1 MVIIGIMVIIVI
13 MKEPLSGPAN
23 FETILQLSSRES
35 PRPGETRIERPRST
49 LCGLLGKLPLLAG
62 LATVLFATTALA
74 TTPNSGFVQGNYLD
88 SGTGAISES
97 VAYPSLQSSGDWN
110 VVAVNCS
117 SGITITSVVD
127 SDGNTYSLA
136 AGPLANSS
144 EGSVVSL
151 FVAPGIKAGS
161 NTVTVKFSGGTWN
174 EIVVAE
180 YAGITA
186 VDASLISNGNGSAQ
200 VSGSATTTNA
210 NDILVSYVE
219 IAASGYPTAGSGFTK
234 RIAPSWNSGL
244 EDMSVVSAGPYSATW
259 TEYGASAWTIAVV
272 ALKTT
277 AASPTPTPT
286 ATPKPTPTPTP
297 NPTPTPTPN
306 PTPTPKPTPTPTP
319 APTPTPKPTP
329 TPTPNP
335 TPTPTPTPVP
345 TPTPTTSVSLAWNA
359 DVATGNAN
367 TNAVGY
373 QLHSGFSSGN
383 YTQTTNL
390 GNQTAVSVPMTQRGS
405 TYYFVVTAYNSA
417 GFQSMVSDEVSA
429 KAP

>member
-1 MVIIGIMVIIVI
+1 MVIIVILVIIVI

-88 SGTGAISES
+88 SGTDAISES

-136 AGPLANSS
+136 AGPPANSNN
-144 EGSVVSL
+144 GSVVSI
-151 FVAPGIKAGS
+151 FVAPSIKAGS
-161 NTVTVKFSGGTWN
+161 NTVTVKFSGSTWN

-200 VSGSATTTNA
+200 VSGPATTTNT

-219 IAASGYPTAGSGFTK
+219 IAASGSPTAGSGFTK

-259 TEYGASAWTIAVV
+259 TENGASTWTIAMV

-277 AASPTPTPT
+277 PGS
-286 ATPKPTPTPTP
+286 
-297 NPTPTPTPN
+297 
-306 PTPTPKPTPTPTP
+306 P
-319 APTPTPKPTP
+319 APTPTP
-329 TPTPNP
+329 
-335 TPTPTPTPVP
+335 
-345 TPTPTTSVSLAWNA
+345 
-359 DVATGNAN
+359 
-367 TNAVGY
+367 
-373 QLHSGFSSGN
+373 
-383 YTQTTNL
+383 
-390 GNQTAVSVPMTQRGS
+390 
-405 TYYFVVTAYNSA
+405 TYSA
-417 GFQSMVSDEVSA
+417 SDFWICAGELS
-429 KAP
+429 